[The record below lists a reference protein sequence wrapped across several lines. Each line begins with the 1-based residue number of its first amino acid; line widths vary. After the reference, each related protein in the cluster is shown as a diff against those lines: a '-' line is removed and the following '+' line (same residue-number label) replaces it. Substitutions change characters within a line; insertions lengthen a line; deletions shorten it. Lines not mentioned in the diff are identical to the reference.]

1 MSLYIAAWRSLATVN
16 GATAPV
22 PHGPPVFED
31 VVAVSGASAQSDP
44 LTDAAA
50 APGGYFVRLVADEPC
65 HIAIGAN
72 PTATT
77 ASALKLGMAGAPE
90 WVRVPVGYRIAVILG
105 A

>member
-1 MSLYIAAWRSLATVN
+1 MSLYIAAWRTLATVN

-22 PHGPPVFED
+22 AHGHPVFED
-31 VVAVSGASAQSDP
+31 VVAVSGTSAQSDP
-44 LTDAAA
+44 LTEVPS

-77 ASALKLGMAGAPE
+77 ANALKLGQAGAVE
-90 WVRVPVGYRIAVILG
+90 WVGVAAGDRIAVIAG